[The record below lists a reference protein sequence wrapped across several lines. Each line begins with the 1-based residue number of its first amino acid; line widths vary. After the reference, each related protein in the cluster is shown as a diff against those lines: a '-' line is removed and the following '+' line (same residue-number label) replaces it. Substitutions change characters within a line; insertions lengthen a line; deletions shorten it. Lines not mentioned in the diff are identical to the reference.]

1 MYAMLDNL
9 REFEDE
15 RFYGLL
21 ITNDGGTTFSVQEL
35 NRNGVYEPID
45 EFSAAERPGQ
55 GQVSERFARQQA
67 KGYFD
72 RLAASSYG
80 EEQAEEEEQPSMT
93 RADVD
98 AIIAKSRT
106 ERDPA
111 KAAALRQQALA
122 VMALESE
129 RRGEE
134 NSRAL
139 CLVQLLL
146 T

>member
-21 ITNDGGTTFSVQEL
+21 ITNDGGTAFSVQEI

-45 EFSAAERPGQ
+45 EFNAVERPGQ

-67 KGYFD
+67 QGYFD
-72 RLAASSYG
+72 KLAASNNG
-80 EEQAEEEEQPSMT
+80 EEQAEEEPASVSQ
-93 RADVD
+93 ADVD
-98 AIIAKSRT
+98 AIIARSRT

-111 KAAALRQQALA
+111 KAAKLRQQALA
-122 VMALESE
+122 MMALESE
-129 RRGEE
+129 RRGGCT
-134 NSRAL
+134 SRAH

-146 T
+146 A